1 MFSDYSIDKYDKMV
15 SKNEKGMQSLAAKMA
30 RDIKPWYLFSRI
42 LAFGFGFILLE
53 LINQYFYTEAFEL
66 QSLITKGFR
75 GMLIGVFVL
84 NFNWFWKKIGL
95 GKRD

>member
-1 MFSDYSIDKYDKMV
+1 MLEKERVDMKNIKEANTAFNLKY
-15 SKNEKGMQSLAAKMA
+15 QIA
-30 RDIKPWYLFSRI
+30 RV
-42 LAFGFGFILLE
+42 LAFGLGFILLE

-66 QSLITKGFR
+66 QILLTKGLQ
-75 GMLIGVFVL
+75 GMLVGVFVL

>member
-42 LAFGFGFILLE
+42 LAFGLGFILYE
-53 LINQYFYTEAFEL
+53 LINQYYYDEVFDVNA
-66 QSLITKGFR
+66 LISKGLR
-75 GMLIGVFVL
+75 GMLIGVIVL
-84 NFNWFWKKIGL
+84 NFNWIWKKIGL